1 MALREIRYRRNRWYH
16 SVLVNL
22 IGRTING
29 RYFRP
34 LYRVLARYWL
44 SALGTVYSVLSLRYP
59 AAGHRLFL
67 ALVSPREGAG
77 HDTDHLRSR
86 GLSGLFL
93 TLWISGH
100 SLSRPAAG
108 TGTYSSGKIE
118 PDHRSRRCYSRGNS
132 RIRIIRPDHSTIR
145 LPSIRSGVGSV
156 GVDFCLSNFDSF
168 SRSSAPRTY
177 KTVALRVFSL

>member
-1 MALREIRYRRNRWYH
+1 MALREIRYRRNRWYEG
-16 SVLVNL
+16 VLVNC
-22 IGRTING
+22 IGGRSNG
-29 RYFRP
+29 RYFGP
-34 LYRVLARYWL
+34 FYRVLDRYQL
-44 SALGTVYSVLSLRYP
+44 YALGTAYSVLSLRYP

-67 ALVSPREGAG
+67 ALVSRREGDG

-145 LPSIRSGVGSV
+145 LPSIRSGVGTV
-156 GVDFCLSNFDSF
+156 GGDFV
-168 SRSSAPRTY
+168 P
-177 KTVALRVFSL
+177 